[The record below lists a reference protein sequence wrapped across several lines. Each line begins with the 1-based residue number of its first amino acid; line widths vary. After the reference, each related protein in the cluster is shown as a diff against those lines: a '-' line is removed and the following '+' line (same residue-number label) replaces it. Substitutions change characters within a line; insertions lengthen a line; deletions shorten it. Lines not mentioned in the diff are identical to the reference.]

1 MSEERNAP
9 IVLGL
14 DMGGTHTDAVLLRG
28 GTLLASV
35 KVPTNHQDLLAS
47 TRAALHALFEPGPVP
62 PAEVGRATFGTTL
75 AVNAVVQDACAPV
88 GLLIGAG
95 PGIDPGWFGLGSHTA
110 LVPGGV
116 DHRGTE
122 IAPPDRAAIR
132 RVVSGWREEGL
143 AALACVTK
151 FSTRN
156 PAHENAMEDVI
167 REVFADGPEP
177 VIALGH
183 RLSGRL
189 NFPRRIATAYWN
201 AAVWTLHNRFA
212 DAVEASLKDMGI
224 NAPAYL
230 LKADGGAIP
239 LSVSRDRPVEA
250 LLSGPAASVMGMM
263 ALMPSCSE
271 DTLVL
276 DMGGTTTDIA
286 LLAAGQPVLS
296 PDDLVV
302 NGRSTLVRS
311 LKSVSIGLGGDSQV
325 TATPGVQVGPLR
337 KGPALAFGGTDGPTF
352 LDCLNVL
359 GHAEAGDTGASR
371 TGVES
376 FAAAHGLTA
385 ESLSRQVLEC
395 ARSRVAAAVRSLLD
409 EVNGQPVYT
418 LAALLEERAVRPV
431 RAVLV
436 GGPAEAVAPLLGE
449 ALGLPVETLGDPVLG
464 PVANAIG
471 AALTRPTASLDL
483 FADTAAG
490 VLLVPSLDIRK
501 PITRRYTL
509 EEAKSEACALLRGQV
524 ENAFAPASPEID
536 VTEAQVFATLDEYGR
551 GGRDIRVRCQLR
563 PGVER

>member
-1 MSEERNAP
+1 MSKNGKPRPCSGWIWAERIPTPCCCAAERCSRP
-9 IVLGL
+9 
-14 DMGGTHTDAVLLRG
+14 
-28 GTLLASV
+28 S
-35 KVPTNHQDLLAS
+35 VPTNHQDLLVS
-47 TRAALHALFEPGPVP
+47 TREALHALFESGAAF
-62 PAEVGRATFGTTL
+62 PADVSRATFGTTL
-75 AVNAVVQDACAPV
+75 AVNAVVQNACAPV

-95 PGIDPGWFGLGSHTA
+95 PGLDPGWFGLGGHAA

-122 IAPPDRAAIR
+122 VAPPDREAIR

-143 AALACVTK
+143 AAFACVAK

-156 PAHENAMEDVI
+156 PAHEDAMAEVI
-167 REVFADGPEP
+167 REVFSDGPEP

-224 NAPAYL
+224 DAPAYL

-239 LSVSRDRPVEA
+239 LSVSRERPVEA

-302 NGRSTLVRS
+302 NGRSTLVRA

-325 TATPGVQVGPLR
+325 TVAPGIQVGPLR

-359 GHAEAGDTGASR
+359 GHADAGDVAASR
-371 TGVES
+371 AGVES
-376 FAAAHGLTA
+376 LAAAHGLSA
-385 ESLSRQVLEC
+385 ESLSQEVLDC
-395 ARSRVAAAVRSLLD
+395 ARSRVASAVRSLLD
-409 EVNGQPVYT
+409 EVNSRPVYT
-418 LAALLEERAVRPV
+418 LAALLEERAVRPA

-436 GGPAEAVAPLLGE
+436 GGPAEAVAPLLGD

-471 AALTRPTASLDL
+471 AALTRPRRALICLRIRRLVCCWFRASTSASPLHGATRSKSQGRGVCASPWTGRL
-483 FADTAAG
+483 CLRVSRNRRHRGPAFRHARRVRARRRTSASAASFG
-490 VLLVPSLDIRK
+490 
-501 PITRRYTL
+501 
-509 EEAKSEACALLRGQV
+509 
-524 ENAFAPASPEID
+524 PASN
-536 VTEAQVFATLDEYGR
+536 GR
-551 GGRDIRVRCQLR
+551 G
-563 PGVER
+563 